1 MRFANAYFL
10 LLLLFIPLLI
20 YTFSWWNKKK
30 KTSLV
35 FSSIETLEK
44 IKPGW
49 QINPDYL
56 LTGMRLFTISLLILA
71 LARPQAG
78 QKGEEILTKG
88 ISIIIVLDTSSSMK
102 AEDFKPYNRLD
113 AAKKMAAE
121 FIRGRKND
129 QIGLIVFSALS
140 FTQCPLTID
149 YGALLDFLDKVE
161 IGITQT
167 DGTAIGIAIGTAVNR
182 LKDTKAKSKVLIL
195 LTDGRNNMGEIDP
208 ITAAKAANSFGIK
221 IYTIGAARKGGALYP
236 IDDPIFGKRYV
247 HIKEDLDEDTLIK
260 IANITN
266 GLYLRATDTKSLKS
280 IFQKIDKMEKTEIK
294 IKEYT
299 NYTELFSYFLW
310 FAFGLLFLEIILG
323 NTVFRKIP

>member
-1 MRFANAYFL
+1 MRFAYSYFL
-10 LLLLFIPLLI
+10 LFLLLIPLLI
-20 YTFSWWNKKK
+20 YTFPWWNKKK
-30 KTSLV
+30 KTALT
-35 FSSIETLEK
+35 FSSTYILEK
-44 IKPGW
+44 IKGGW
-49 QINPDYL
+49 RINPDYF
-56 LTGMRLFTISLLILA
+56 LTGLRFLTISLLILA

-88 ISIIIVLDTSSSMK
+88 ISIILVLDTSSSMK
-102 AEDFKPYNRLD
+102 AEDFKPHNRLD
-113 AAKKMAAE
+113 AAKKIAAE

-161 IGITQT
+161 IGMTQT
-167 DGTAIGIAIGTAVNR
+167 DGTAIGTAIGTAVNR

-208 ITAAKAANSFGIK
+208 ITASNIAKSFDIK

-236 IDDPIFGKRYV
+236 VDDPIFGRRYV
-247 HIKEDLDEDTLIK
+247 HIKEDLDEKTLIK

-266 GLYLRATDTKSLKS
+266 GLYFRATDTKSLKT
-280 IFQKIDKMEKTEIK
+280 IFQKIDKMEKIEIK

-299 NYTELFSYFLW
+299 NYTELFPYFLW
-310 FAFGLLFLEIILG
+310 FAFGLFLLEIILG
-323 NTVFRKIP
+323 NTIFRKIP